1 VEQIVRAVL
10 IGYILGSIPT
20 AYLAVRWQSKLDI
33 RTAGSGNAGALNSF
47 EVTRS
52 RAVGIAVLLADL
64 GKGIAAVLLTSRF
77 GGDIGAQ
84 MAATLAVVAGHNY
97 PVWLWFKGG
106 RGLATAA
113 GASLIVFWG
122 LVPAWCFLWAVGFAV
137 LRSVNPASAVAC
149 VLSAAVVFIAPTL
162 LPGVPDSQGTLV
174 PWFVAA
180 LMLLILLRLV
190 GPVRSFIREKKELRS
205 AL

>member
-33 RTAGSGNAGALNSF
+33 RTAGSGNVGALNSF

-52 RAVGIAVLLADL
+52 RAVGILVLVADL
-64 GKGIAAVLLTSRF
+64 GKGIAAVVLASWL

-84 MAATLAVVAGHNY
+84 MVAALAAVAGHNY
-97 PVWLWFKGG
+97 PVWLQFKGG

-113 GASLIVFWG
+113 GASLVVFWG
-122 LVPAWCFLWAVGFAV
+122 LVPAWCVLWVAGFAV

-149 VLSAAVVFIAPTL
+149 ALSVAVVFIAPTL
-162 LPGVPDSQGTLV
+162 LPGVPDPQGGVV

-180 LMLLILLRLV
+180 LMLLISFRLI
-190 GPVRSFIREKKELRS
+190 GPVRSFIREKQELRS